1 MTDQFQMSSLPSWL
15 GTPNAT
21 SSRASGAGAWPSDS
35 PGGPTTGLSGPA
47 VAPASL
53 SASQARDMGWLTSG
67 TYGRIGSI
75 LYGANDLQSSLV
87 NRLMQRL
94 TTAGSTLFKM
104 TWKAKVTPSGQSVSL
119 LRASGLRI
127 SGSGSGSW
135 PSPTQGDSHSTK
147 NNGGDELGWVRG
159 NRHAGTTLTDAA
171 VMTSWPTPKALDP
184 NMGFSSQEMADKEF
198 NRQAGN
204 LPTTAAMTSWPTPNT
219 MEGGQT
225 SRSGKRKGELLM
237 GGLVGWPTTTTRDWK
252 DGSQCDNVE
261 LNSLLGRTVWLS
273 NWATPQA
280 QQANG
285 TPERFLE
292 RKQESMNRGSQSMGL
307 TLSDLNM
314 QVKAYLGPEPTGSP
328 AATGSGGQLNP
339 AHSRWLMG
347 YPTAWDDCAPTVT
360 PSSRKS
366 RSK

>member
-1 MTDQFQMSSLPSWL
+1 MEIRN
-15 GTPNAT
+15 G
-21 SSRASGAGAWPSDS
+21 
-35 PGGPTTGLSGPA
+35 
-47 VAPASL
+47 
-53 SASQARDMGWLTSG
+53 
-67 TYGRIGSI
+67 
-75 LYGANDLQSSLV
+75 
-87 NRLMQRL
+87 
-94 TTAGSTLFKM
+94 TAGHYK
-104 TWKAKVTPSGQSVSL
+104 
-119 LRASGLRI
+119 LR
-127 SGSGSGSW
+127 
-135 PSPTQGDSHSTK
+135 
-147 NNGGDELGWVRG
+147 DEV
-159 NRHAGTTLTDAA
+159 H
-171 VMTSWPTPKALDP
+171 MTSWPTPDTN
-184 NMGFSSQEMADKEF
+184 NMRDGETL
-198 NRQAGN
+198 RQITIDAASRGASRGVS
-204 LPTTAAMTSWPTPNT
+204 LHHAAAMTSWPTPLVNDELGSTHCYGPKTKDGSERKRFWKLPGAVNLTSWPTPNT

-237 GGLVGWPTTTTRDWK
+237 GGLVGWPTTTRDWK

-292 RKQESMNRGSQSMGL
+292 RKQESMDRGSQSMGL